1 VLARIKVKDNGVA
14 IGRSGRIRG
23 EGQAI
28 LANIDV
34 NRCGRSAGEKNSSE
48 REELDAHFG
57 CGKGIEISIE
67 I

>member
-1 VLARIKVKDNGVA
+1 MLARKKVKDNGIA
-14 IGRSGRIRG
+14 LGRSDRIRG

-34 NRCGRSAGEKNSSE
+34 NRCGRSAGEKNGSE

-57 CGKGIEISIE
+57 CGKGY
-67 I
+67 